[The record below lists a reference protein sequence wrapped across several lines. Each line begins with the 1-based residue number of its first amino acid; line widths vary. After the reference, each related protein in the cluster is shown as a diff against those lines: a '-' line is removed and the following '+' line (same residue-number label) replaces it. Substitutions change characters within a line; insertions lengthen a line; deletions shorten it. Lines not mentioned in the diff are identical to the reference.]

1 MKTLEKVVKDAVAAN
16 KYKSGAR
23 EVLQSVKGSKL
34 VIVSKSMGAADRAK
48 LDEQASTA
56 GVAIYEF
63 AGNSTQ
69 LGKLCSMPYRVT
81 AIALKGTTDAEVKA
95 VMAEASS
102 ASAASA
108 TAGGMRS
115 RRK

>member
-34 VIVSKSMGAADRAK
+34 VIVSKSMGPAERAR
-48 LDEQASTA
+48 LDEQASAA
-56 GVAIYEF
+56 GVAVYEF
-63 AGNSTQ
+63 GGNSTQ

-81 AIALKGTTDAEVKA
+81 AIALKGTSDAEVKA
-95 VMAEASS
+95 VMAEAS
-102 ASAASA
+102 AATTTA
-108 TAGGMRS
+108 TAAKKS
-115 RRK
+115 K

>member
-34 VIVSKSMGAADRAK
+34 VIVSKSMEPAERAR
-48 LDEQASTA
+48 LDEHASAA
-56 GVAIYEF
+56 GVAVYEF

-81 AIALKGTTDAEVKA
+81 AIALKGTPDAEVKA
-95 VMAEASS
+95 VMAEAS
-102 ASAASA
+102 AAPTA
-108 TAGGMRS
+108 TTAAKKS
-115 RRK
+115 K